1 MMKDYKLMFDSEQQ
15 ADDVIEQVTSSL
27 HPSQYIVYVIGAQQR
42 IDYDESNPNAEP
54 VVTLLSDKWLV
65 DMRLRELNSLLDK
78 YSVVVETPIH
88 SFS

>member
-1 MMKDYKLMFDSEQQ
+1 MKDYKLVFDSEQQ
-15 ADDVIEQVTSSL
+15 ANDVIEKVTSSL
-27 HPSQYIVYVIGAQQR
+27 HPSQYVVYVIGVHQR
-42 IDYDESNPNAEP
+42 VEYDENNPEAEP

-65 DMRLRELNSLLDK
+65 DMRLREPNSLLDK

>member
-1 MMKDYKLMFDSEQQ
+1 MQDYKLVFDSEQQ
-15 ADDVIEQVTSSL
+15 ANAVIEQVTSSL
-27 HPSQYIVYVIGAQQR
+27 HPSQYVVYVIGAHQL
-42 IDYDESNPNAEP
+42 IEYDENDIEAEP

-65 DMRLRELNSLLDK
+65 DMRLREPNSLLDK

>member
-1 MMKDYKLMFDSEQQ
+1 MQDYKLVFDSEQQ
-15 ADDVIEQVTSSL
+15 ADEVIEQATSSL
-27 HPSQYIVYVIGAQQR
+27 HPSQYVVYVIGAHQK
-42 IDYDESNPNAEP
+42 IEYDENNPESEP

-65 DMRLRELNSLLDK
+65 DMRLREPNSLLDK

>member
-1 MMKDYKLMFDSEQQ
+1 MIDYKLVFDSEQQ
-15 ADDVIEQVTSSL
+15 ANEVVEQVTSSL
-27 HPSQYIVYVIGAQQR
+27 HPSQYVVYIIGEHQK
-42 IDYDESNPNAEP
+42 IEYDENDIEAAP

-65 DMRLRELNSLLDK
+65 DMRLREPNELLDK